1 MFTFR
6 LIEILLAKIR
16 SVGTLNLNDD
26 SILGYDM
33 YSSALAEILS
43 EPSLQ
48 TPITVV
54 NKIPF

>member
-6 LIEILLAKIR
+6 LIEILLAIIR